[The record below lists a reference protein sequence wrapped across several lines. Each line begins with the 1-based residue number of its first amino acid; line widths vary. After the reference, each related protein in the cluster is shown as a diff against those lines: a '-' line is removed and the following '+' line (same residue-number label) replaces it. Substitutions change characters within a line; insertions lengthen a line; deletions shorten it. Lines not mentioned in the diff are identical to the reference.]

1 MVTQG
6 SELFD
11 HMREVAA
18 RQITSNN
25 LPAPFNSTM
34 TISDKSCFQIQYAYN
49 PFTQHINGNMN
60 ICTQHLGSVFGEGL
74 ANTGVAPCPIPELI
88 PDPIALG
95 VRMGGRVGVRVGVI
109 QRGVRG
115 VLGVATDPEPG
126 ETSVV

>member
-1 MVTQG
+1 
-6 SELFD
+6 
-11 HMREVAA
+11 
-18 RQITSNN
+18 
-25 LPAPFNSTM
+25 M
-34 TISDKSCFQIQYAYN
+34 TWRRDI
-49 PFTQHINGNMN
+49 
-60 ICTQHLGSVFGEGL
+60 VFGEGL

-95 VRMGGRVGVRVGVI
+95 VRMGGRVGVRVGVM